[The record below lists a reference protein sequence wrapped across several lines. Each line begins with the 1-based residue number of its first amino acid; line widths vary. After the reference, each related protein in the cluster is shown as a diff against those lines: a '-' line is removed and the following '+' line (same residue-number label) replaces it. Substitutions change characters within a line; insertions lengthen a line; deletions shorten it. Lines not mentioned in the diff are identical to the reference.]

1 MALLQPSMNSM
12 PLLPAALLAAAI
24 VSVAS
29 FLVLFFWQR
38 KFSKQVAP
46 GAVRK
51 TEDNRQVRLFVGFAT
66 AGKGMQRLRQARQC
80 WMIKGPVGWVLVLLL
95 AL

>member
-12 PLLPAALLAAAI
+12 PLLPAALFAAAI

-38 KFSKQVAP
+38 KSSKQVAP
-46 GAVRK
+46 GSVRK
-51 TEDNRQVRLFVGFAT
+51 TEDTRQVRLLLGFPQL
-66 AGKGMQRLRQARQC
+66 GKGCRDFDTQ
-80 WMIKGPVGWVLVLLL
+80 GSVG
-95 AL
+95 